1 MFSRILLKNVFLHF
15 HQIIQRRHIY
25 ERLLK
30 MGAPPPKREYRR
42 RRHRAKFLLCCFS
55 FLLFSFLLAFLS
67 SSSSSSSLSS
77 SFRGNKVATPAI
89 ENDDDEIDYNNA
101 HQHEQ
106 HEQQSDDVNNDDDNE
121 KEEEEHASG
130 SILLNNNNIHHQKR
144 NTKHRIGG
152 SGTGASKQLGFM
164 NENLVS
170 KLKELGEKRQLEE
183 EEEEDSKKSSFKGS
197 FVMNKRRR
205 KMNEEIPFPRKKLR
219 DTLQHYS
226 LGKAK
231 RDLIRVIPDEDEV
244 RLTLLTTSNRKSSSS
259 NNNNSFRKKNVC
271 AVIGNGGTL
280 LAYDLGEEIDSA
292 DVIIR
297 LNAGPIKGFEKKV
310 GSRTDYRLVNRLH
323 MGFRETKEEMV
334 LQHCTTPDALDEW
347 TRFKVKHEDD
357 INVKKKLFAIDPD
370 FHELA
375 ISYTDK
381 GVVSNGF
388 YGLLLATELCDQVK
402 VYGFFRK
409 WKGNVY
415 YHYYNG
421 EAPNEGQ
428 SFRDDKEGDRLE
440 MWLKER
446 HATHKMGEPCL
457 QQESDEECK
466 NCAPGL
472 VCAKNA
478 WHPVPKPGYCYDE
491 KHPETPANAKGLPRA
506 NCARKCGVSDIC
518 PGGKRGF
525 CSKSLVETSE
535 CVFSSFV
542 RR

>member
-1 MFSRILLKNVFLHF
+1 MSFSTFIK
-15 HQIIQRRHIY
+15 IIQRRQN
-25 ERLLK
+25 RLIK

-42 RRHRAKFLLCCFS
+42 RRHRAKFFLCCFS
-55 FLLFSFLLAFLS
+55 FLLFSLLCAFL
-67 SSSSSSSLSS
+67 SSSSSLSS

-89 ENDDDEIDYNNA
+89 ENDDGEVDYNNNA
-101 HQHEQ
+101 QQHEQ
-106 HEQQSDDVNNDDDNE
+106 HEQQNDDDNDDDNE
-121 KEEEEHASG
+121 KEEEEHNT

-144 NTKHRIGG
+144 NNNKHRIGG

-183 EEEEDSKKSSFKGS
+183 EEEEEEDSKKPSFKGS

-231 RDLIRVIPDEDEV
+231 RDLIRVIPEEDEV
-244 RLTLLTTSNRKSSSS
+244 RLTLLTRSNRKSSS
-259 NNNNSFRKKNVC
+259 NNNSFRKKNVC

-280 LAYDLGEEIDSA
+280 LAYDLGEEIDGA

-472 VCAKNA
+472 VCAKTA

-506 NCARKCGVSDIC
+506 NCARKCGNSDIC

-542 RR
+542 R

>member
-1 MFSRILLKNVFLHF
+1 
-15 HQIIQRRHIY
+15 
-25 ERLLK
+25 
-30 MGAPPPKREYRR
+30 
-42 RRHRAKFLLCCFS
+42 
-55 FLLFSFLLAFLS
+55 
-67 SSSSSSSLSS
+67 
-77 SFRGNKVATPAI
+77 
-89 ENDDDEIDYNNA
+89 
-101 HQHEQ
+101 
-106 HEQQSDDVNNDDDNE
+106 
-121 KEEEEHASG
+121 
-130 SILLNNNNIHHQKR
+130 
-144 NTKHRIGG
+144 
-152 SGTGASKQLGFM
+152 
-164 NENLVS
+164 
-170 KLKELGEKRQLEE
+170 
-183 EEEEDSKKSSFKGS
+183 
-197 FVMNKRRR
+197 MNKRRR

-231 RDLIRVIPDEDEV
+231 RDLIRVIPEEDEV
-244 RLTLLTTSNRKSSSS
+244 RLTLLTRSNRKSSSS
-259 NNNNSFRKKNVC
+259 NNNNNSFRKKNVC

-446 HATHKMGEPCL
+446 HVTHKMGEPCL

-472 VCAKNA
+472 VCAKTA

-506 NCARKCGVSDIC
+506 NCARKCGNSDIC

-542 RR
+542 R

>member
-1 MFSRILLKNVFLHF
+1 
-15 HQIIQRRHIY
+15 
-25 ERLLK
+25 
-30 MGAPPPKREYRR
+30 MGGPPPKREYRR

-67 SSSSSSSLSS
+67 SSSSSLTS
-77 SFRGNKVATPAI
+77 SFRGNKVATPAF
-89 ENDDDEIDYNNA
+89 ENDDDDEIDYNNNA
-101 HQHEQ
+101 Q
-106 HEQQSDDVNNDDDNE
+106 HEQQNDDVNNDDDNE

-130 SILLNNNNIHHQKR
+130 SILLNNNNNNNIHHQKR
-144 NTKHRIGG
+144 NNNKHRIGG

-183 EEEEDSKKSSFKGS
+183 EEEEDSKKPSFKGS

-231 RDLIRVIPDEDEV
+231 RDLIRVIPEEDDV
-244 RLTLLTTSNRKSSSS
+244 RLTLLTRSNRKSSSS
-259 NNNNSFRKKNVC
+259 NNNNNSFRKKNVC

-297 LNAGPIKGFEKKV
+297 LNAGPFKGFEKKV

-402 VYGFFRK
+402 VYGFFRE

-472 VCAKNA
+472 VCAKTA

-506 NCARKCGVSDIC
+506 NCARKCGNSDIC

-542 RR
+542 R

>member
-1 MFSRILLKNVFLHF
+1 MFLTAATSSRENRMNATVGARGRRGYGGNDDVLKPSSL
-15 HQIIQRRHIY
+15 
-25 ERLLK
+25 
-30 MGAPPPKREYRR
+30 
-42 RRHRAKFLLCCFS
+42 
-55 FLLFSFLLAFLS
+55 LS
-67 SSSSSSSLSS
+67 SSSSSSSSS
-77 SFRGNKVATPAI
+77 LFSSITTTTADNIAGAVI
-89 ENDDDEIDYNNA
+89 EYNNPHQRRDGDADDKQQQKQQRREFVGSDEEEDDEIHD
-101 HQHEQ
+101 
-106 HEQQSDDVNNDDDNE
+106 EQQHS
-121 KEEEEHASG
+121 SM
-130 SILLNNNNIHHQKR
+130 NNNNNNHYSHKR
-144 NTKHRIGG
+144 TGATNAKKPSGHRIGG
-152 SGTGASKQLGFM
+152 AGTGASKQLGFM

-170 KLKELGEKRQLEE
+170 KLKELGEKRQMTSSNDNDD
-183 EEEEDSKKSSFKGS
+183 DSDRVDFHDHHASSSSSFKGS

-205 KMNEEIPFPRKKLR
+205 KVNEEIPFPRKKLR

-231 RDLIRVIPDEDEV
+231 KDFIRVIPEEDEV
-244 RLTLLTTSNRKSSSS
+244 RLTLMNNI
-259 NNNNSFRKKNVC
+259 NNNGFKKKGVC

-280 LAYDLGEEIDSA
+280 LAYDLGKEIDGA

-357 INVKKKLFAIDPD
+357 VNVKKKLFAIDPD

-388 YGLLLATELCDQVK
+388 YGLLLATELCEQVK

-415 YHYYNG
+415 YHYYNS

-446 HATHKMGEPCL
+446 HMTHKMGEPCL
-457 QQESDEECK
+457 QEDERGECK

-472 VCAKNA
+472 VCATNV

-506 NCARKCGVSDIC
+506 NCARKCDSVNDHC

-525 CSKSLVETSE
+525 CSKSVMEIKE
-535 CVFSSFV
+535 CISAD
-542 RR
+542 

>member
-1 MFSRILLKNVFLHF
+1 MRTTDYRHRRQRVKFLVCLSLSLLSFLFVASREQKSTHRS
-15 HQIIQRRHIY
+15 HQRRY
-25 ERLLK
+25 DVLPSSL
-30 MGAPPPKREYRR
+30 
-42 RRHRAKFLLCCFS
+42 
-55 FLLFSFLLAFLS
+55 

-77 SFRGNKVATPAI
+77 SSSSVT
-89 ENDDDEIDYNNA
+89 DYNNHRQGNDRA
-101 HQHEQ
+101 FGHSE
-106 HEQQSDDVNNDDDNE
+106 EAIEETDNDIDDDA
-121 KEEEEHASG
+121 EESKIAEQPDHHSVHKRAPNKKPSG
-130 SILLNNNNIHHQKR
+130 
-144 NTKHRIGG
+144 HRIGG
-152 SGTGASKQLGFM
+152 AGTGASKQLGFM
-164 NENLVS
+164 NENVVT
-170 KLKELGEKRQLEE
+170 KLRELGEKRQKEISASN
-183 EEEEDSKKSSFKGS
+183 DDDFDVSSSSSFKGS
-197 FVMNKRRR
+197 FVMNRRRR
-205 KMNEEIPFPRKKLR
+205 KINEEIPFPRKKLR

-231 RDLIRVIPDEDEV
+231 KGLIGVIPEEDEV
-244 RLTLLTTSNRKSSSS
+244 RLTLLGENR
-259 NNNNSFRKKNVC
+259 NSFNKKGAC

-280 LAYDLGEEIDSA
+280 LAYDLGKEIDSA

-357 INVKKKLFAIDPD
+357 VNVKKKLFAIDPD

-388 YGLLLATELCDQVK
+388 YGLLLATELCDEVK
-402 VYGFFRK
+402 VYGFFRR

-415 YHYYNG
+415 YHYYNS

-428 SFRDDKEGDRLE
+428 LFRDDKEGDRLE
-440 MWLKER
+440 AWLKER
-446 HATHKMGEPCL
+446 HTTHKMGEPCL
-457 QQESDEECK
+457 QEDESIDEDDVCK

-472 VCAKNA
+472 VCTKTA

-491 KHPETPANAKGLPRA
+491 KHPETPANAKGMPRA
-506 NCARKCGVSDIC
+506 NCARRCDSSHSC

-525 CSKSLVETSE
+525 CSASIMESAE
-535 CVFSSFV
+535 CIFY
-542 RR
+542 

>member
-1 MFSRILLKNVFLHF
+1 MDSYFIKKFLSPLSSDNPKTAK
-15 HQIIQRRHIY
+15 HIY

-42 RRHRAKFLLCCFS
+42 RRHRAKFFLCCFS
-55 FLLFSFLLAFLS
+55 FLLFSLLCAFL
-67 SSSSSSSLSS
+67 SSSSSLSS

-89 ENDDDEIDYNNA
+89 ENDDDEVDYNNNA
-101 HQHEQ
+101 QQHEQ
-106 HEQQSDDVNNDDDNE
+106 HEQQNDDDNDDDNE
-121 KEEEEHASG
+121 KEEEEHNT

-144 NTKHRIGG
+144 NNNKHRIGG

-183 EEEEDSKKSSFKGS
+183 EEEEDSKKPSFKGS

-231 RDLIRVIPDEDEV
+231 RDLIRVIPEEDEV
-244 RLTLLTTSNRKSSSS
+244 RLTLLTRSNRKSSSS
-259 NNNNSFRKKNVC
+259 NNNNNSFRKKNVC

-472 VCAKNA
+472 VCAKTA

-506 NCARKCGVSDIC
+506 NCARKCGNSDIC

-542 RR
+542 R

>member
-1 MFSRILLKNVFLHF
+1 MDSYFIKKFLSPLSSDNPKTAK
-15 HQIIQRRHIY
+15 HIY

-55 FLLFSFLLAFLS
+55 FLLFSSLLFAFRS

-89 ENDDDEIDYNNA
+89 DENDDEIDYNNA

-106 HEQQSDDVNNDDDNE
+106 QHEQQNDDENDDDNE
-121 KEEEEHASG
+121 KEEEEHNT
-130 SILLNNNNIHHQKR
+130 SILLNNNNNIHHQKR

-183 EEEEDSKKSSFKGS
+183 EEEEDSKKPSFKGS

-231 RDLIRVIPDEDEV
+231 RDLIRVIPEEDEV
-244 RLTLLTTSNRKSSSS
+244 RLTLLTTSNRKSSS
-259 NNNNSFRKKNVC
+259 NNNSFRKKNVC

-506 NCARKCGVSDIC
+506 NCARKCGNSDIC

-542 RR
+542 R